1 MFMNGKMK
9 ACFCILIVALLAV
22 FSACTYD
29 SAEELNP
36 NFGQPAYCDSSGVVS
51 YKDNIKPLL
60 SASCGV
66 SGNSCHG
73 SNPSSG
79 IPLVSY
85 TDVFDAT
92 GEQFMKS
99 IRHQSGASP
108 MPKGS
113 GKLSDVCIA
122 TIQKWI
128 DQGKPNN

>member
-1 MFMNGKMK
+1 MK
-9 ACFCILIVALLAV
+9 CTIKYFLLIL
-22 FSACTYD
+22 SAASLTSLSSCTYD
-29 SAEELNP
+29 NAEDLK
-36 NFGQPAYCDSSGVVS
+36 PADCDSSGVVS

-60 SASCGV
+60 SANCGV

-79 IPLVSY
+79 IPLVSF

-122 TIQKWI
+122 TVQKWI